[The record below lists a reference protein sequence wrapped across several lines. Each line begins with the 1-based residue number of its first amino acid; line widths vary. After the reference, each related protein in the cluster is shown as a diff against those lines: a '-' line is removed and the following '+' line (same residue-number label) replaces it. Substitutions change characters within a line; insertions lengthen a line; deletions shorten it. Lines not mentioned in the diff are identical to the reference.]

1 MKLTHENYTSFEKKG
16 QVLKAK
22 DQVEFSESI
31 QTLSDEDL
39 EKVREILLS
48 KEMTDDN
55 MAKLKHVDIA
65 IESRERHRR
74 YMDKL

>member
-1 MKLTHENYTSFEKKG
+1 M
-16 QVLKAK
+16 KAK

-48 KEMTDDN
+48 KDMTDDN
-55 MAKLKHVDIA
+55 MSKLKHLDIA

>member
-1 MKLTHENYTSFEKKG
+1 M
-16 QVLKAK
+16 KAK

-65 IESRERHRR
+65 IESRERHRSMWIS
-74 YMDKL
+74 YEN